1 MYMRGIT
8 TYLGYVHVQTSHHFN
23 EHYKRTV
30 ITRPYF
36 SRENK
41 RVNNSYVATTSRKK
55 KESFE
60 STLVTNA
67 LLKEVI
73 QRKVVLT
80 TWYIYWRC
88 SLGFYVRDGGASTQR
103 HDTGFFSKVCTLKM
117 LPWCRSIQRHGKT
130 ALHVVIRV
138 QVWHPETRSRRR
150 SIEDEVEE
158 EEGAVRRENTIIVG
172 GSHCPKH
179 AHALTIGTFL
189 VSFTILR
196 KRKPRI
202 AHV

>member
-1 MYMRGIT
+1 MYMRGSTI
-8 TYLGYVHVQTSHHFN
+8 YLGYVHVQTSHHFN

-55 KESFE
+55 ESFE

-80 TWYIYWRC
+80 TWYIY
-88 SLGFYVRDGGASTQR
+88 
-103 HDTGFFSKVCTLKM
+103 
-117 LPWCRSIQRHGKT
+117 
-130 ALHVVIRV
+130 
-138 QVWHPETRSRRR
+138 
-150 SIEDEVEE
+150 
-158 EEGAVRRENTIIVG
+158 
-172 GSHCPKH
+172 
-179 AHALTIGTFL
+179 
-189 VSFTILR
+189 
-196 KRKPRI
+196 
-202 AHV
+202 